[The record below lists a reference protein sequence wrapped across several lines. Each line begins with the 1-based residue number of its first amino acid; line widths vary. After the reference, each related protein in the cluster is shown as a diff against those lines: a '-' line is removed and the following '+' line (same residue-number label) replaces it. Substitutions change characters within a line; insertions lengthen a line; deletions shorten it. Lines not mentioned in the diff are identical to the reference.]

1 MKRLDDRYDMN
12 ALRLAPIDEYT
23 FDSDKDTKSL
33 SRSEQAYRHIRE
45 AIRSG
50 QYKPGDRLREVDLA
64 AELGLSRTPVR
75 QAFARLEASGL
86 IVNDPVRGFVVTT
99 LSFAAI
105 NELYYMRE
113 VLEGT
118 AARLA
123 AQHASEVELS
133 ILIELNDQY
142 KAAVGNDT
150 LVKELNRQFHDMLC
164 QCSHN
169 RYLLGTI
176 ASLYDSLS
184 LLGGSVL
191 NQGNRARE
199 TFAEH
204 EAVIDAIRRRDP
216 DTAERTIREHIRRS
230 QQARLKKLFVER
242 GREL

>member
-1 MKRLDDRYDMN
+1 MLNIQMN
-12 ALRLAPIDEYT
+12 ALRLAPVDDDT
-23 FDSDKDTKSL
+23 LDNHKDPKSL

-45 AIRSG
+45 AIRCG
-50 QYKPGDRLREVDLA
+50 RYKPGDRLREVDLA

-75 QAFARLEASGL
+75 QAFARLEANGL

-99 LSFAAI
+99 LDFAAI
-105 NELYYMRE
+105 NELYYIRE

-123 AQHASEVELS
+123 AQHASDVELS
-133 ILIELNDQY
+133 ILIELGEQY
-142 KAAVGNDT
+142 KAAVDDEA
-150 LVKELNRQFHDMLC
+150 LLKERNRQFHDMLC

-184 LLGGSVL
+184 LLGNSVL
-191 NQGNRARE
+191 TQRARAEE
-199 TFAEH
+199 TFLEH

-216 DTAERTIREHIRRS
+216 DAAEQTIREHIRRS
-230 QQARLKKLFVER
+230 QKARLKRLFVER
-242 GREL
+242 SQKP